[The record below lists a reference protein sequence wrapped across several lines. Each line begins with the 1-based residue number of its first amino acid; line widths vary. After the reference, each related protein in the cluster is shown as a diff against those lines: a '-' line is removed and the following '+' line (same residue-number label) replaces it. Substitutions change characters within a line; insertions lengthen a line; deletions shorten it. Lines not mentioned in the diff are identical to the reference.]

1 MACDLHRDSVSC
13 SAVPRVPPPR
23 IRVPPHFFV
32 TGGTGLVGLN
42 LLPRLLRTSP
52 DSTITLLLRTGKE
65 QSTEQRVHAIADRL
79 HSEFG
84 IPEVPLRLSGVAG
97 DVTRDGCGI
106 SERHLPSLIRDT
118 THIIHGA
125 ATIRFDHPLEE
136 ARKINLEG
144 TRRILELARRC
155 ADHGN
160 LQRFLYIG
168 TSSVS
173 GQREGP
179 IFEHELEMGQRFF
192 NTYEQSKNESERLV
206 RDHFA
211 AVPTTIVRPSII
223 VGDSATGKTTAFNV
237 IYIPLRLFQ
246 RGLLTFLPGAPETLL
261 DLVPVDWV
269 DDVMTY
275 LAGLKEA
282 EGKVCHL
289 TAGPKRAVSLAELLK
304 LAAAFF
310 ETRSPLD
317 HPRTIEYITREE
329 FQRRRTMT
337 TGTLES
343 LMTQLNTLL
352 PYVSVNRLFDTSTTD
367 ALLQGSGITFP
378 EFRDYAER
386 IFDYCVKTQW
396 GRKAG

>member
-13 SAVPRVPPPR
+13 SAVLRVPPPR
-23 IRVPPHFFV
+23 ITVPHHFFV

-52 DSTITLLLRTGKE
+52 DSTITLLLRTGDE
-65 QSTEQRVHAIADRL
+65 RSTEQRVHAIATRL
-79 HSEFG
+79 SSDFG
-84 IPEVPLRLSGVAG
+84 IPEAPLRLTGVAG

-106 SERHLPSLIRDT
+106 SEGHLSSLLRDT

-144 TRRILELARRC
+144 TRRMLELARRC
-155 ADHGN
+155 TDQGS

-179 IFEHELEMGQRFF
+179 IFEHELEMGQTFF
-192 NTYEQSKNESERLV
+192 NTYEQSKQESERLV

-211 AVPTTIVRPSII
+211 TVPTTIVRPSII
-223 VGDSATGKTTAFNV
+223 IGDSTTGRTTSFNV

-246 RGLLTFLPGAPETLL
+246 RGLLTFIPGAPETLL
-261 DLVPVDWV
+261 DLVPVDWI
-269 DDVMTY
+269 DDVITY

-304 LAAAFF
+304 LAAEFF
-310 ETRSPLD
+310 EVRSPLD
-317 HPRTIEYITREE
+317 HRRTMEYITREE
-329 FQRRRTMT
+329 FQRRRTMMA
-337 TGTLES
+337 GKLES
-343 LMTQLNTLL
+343 LMAQLDTLL
-352 PYVSVNRLFDTSTTD
+352 PYVSVNRLFDSATTD
-367 ALLQGSGITFP
+367 ALLRGSGIAFP

-386 IFDYCVKTQW
+386 IFNYCVKTQW
-396 GRKAG
+396 GKKAE

>member
-1 MACDLHRDSVSC
+1 M
-13 SAVPRVPPPR
+13 
-23 IRVPPHFFV
+23 PPHFFI
-32 TGGTGLVGLN
+32 TGGTGLVGLF
-42 LLPRLLRTSP
+42 LLPRLLRAFP
-52 DSTITLLLRTGKE
+52 DSKITLLLRTGDE
-65 QSTEQRVHAIADRL
+65 RSTEQRVHAIAGRL

-84 IPEVPLRLSGVAG
+84 IPEAPLRLSGVAG
-97 DVTRDGCGI
+97 DVTREQCGI
-106 SERHLPSLIRDT
+106 PGRHLSSLIRDT

-144 TRRILELARRC
+144 TRRILDLARRC
-155 ADHGN
+155 ADQGI
-160 LQRFLYIG
+160 LKRFLYIG

-173 GQREGP
+173 GRREGP
-179 IFEHELEMGQRFF
+179 ILEHELEMGQTFF

-206 RDHFA
+206 RNHFHTL
-211 AVPTTIVRPSII
+211 PTTIVRPSII
-223 VGDSATGKTTAFNV
+223 IGDSATGKTTSFNV

-246 RGLLTFLPGAPETLL
+246 RGLLSFIPGAPETLL

-269 DDVMTY
+269 DDVITY

-289 TAGPKRAVSLAELLK
+289 TAGPKRAVSLNELLK

-317 HPRTIEYITREE
+317 HPRTMEYITREE
-329 FQRRRTMT
+329 FRRRRTLMP
-337 TGTLES
+337 GKLES
-343 LMTQLNTLL
+343 LMIQLDTLL
-352 PYVSVNRLFDTSTTD
+352 PYVSVNRLFDSATTD

-378 EFRDYAER
+378 QFRDYAER
-386 IFDYCVKTQW
+386 VFDYCVKTQW
-396 GRKAG
+396 GKKAE